1 VTRKNFGR
9 DRRYPIIT
17 WFRDPGVAATPRDR
31 DPGAARSKE

>member
-9 DRRYPIIT
+9 DRRYPIVN

-31 DPGAARSKE
+31 DRGAARSKQ